1 MISSPG
7 KSVVV
12 HSGAADLSD
21 FKELVELC
29 MPEQGCVEVQ
39 NDQSGKEHPWH
50 QHHTDETIVVLRG
63 QLLFYWEDGEAVCK
77 PGDVIELPRGVK
89 HGSKAS
95 FGDVQYMISFAN
107 VNLSK

>member
-12 HSGAADLSD
+12 HSAAADLSD
-21 FKELVELC
+21 FKGLVERC

-50 QHHTDETIVVLRG
+50 QHNTDETIVVLRG
-63 QLLFYWEDGEAVCK
+63 QLLFYWEGSEVICK
-77 PGDVIELPRGVK
+77 PGDVIKLPKGVK

-95 FGDVQYMISFAN
+95 FGDVQYLISFAN
-107 VNLSK
+107 VDLAR

>member
-29 MPEQGCVEVQ
+29 LPEQGCVEVQ